1 MSDRELEALRER
13 LRSGTGGAVAR
24 PHAFLEIVYKG
35 DTSQEILWRLLH
47 LEWSGFADVPYSRFE
62 SILRFLRPHWRADY
76 MPAKDRAFFES
87 LPDKI
92 EVWRGQDDS
101 RPMRLAWTTNEETAR
116 AFARGRGLFVNSS
129 PVLYRGVVA
138 RRHVALAPQ
147 DRDEEA
153 IVIFAA
159 RHIRRLTKTKLLAA
173 RSGEE
178 RAPAELDQAEGRAP

>member
-13 LRSGTGGAVAR
+13 LRGGTGGAVAR
-24 PHAFLEIVYKG
+24 PYEFLEILYKNDG
-35 DTSQEILWRLLH
+35 KPELLWRLLH
-47 LEWSGFADVPYSRFE
+47 LEWSGFADIPYSRFQPV
-62 SILRFLRPHWRADY
+62 LRFLRPYWRADY
-76 MPAKDRAFFES
+76 MPAKDRAFFEA

-153 IVIFAA
+153 IVVFAA
-159 RHIRRLTKTKLLAA
+159 RHIRRPTKTKLFAA

-178 RAPAELDQAEGRAP
+178 RATAQLDQAEGRAP

>member
-24 PHAFLEIVYKG
+24 PHEFLNIVYKDEG
-35 DTSQEILWRLLH
+35 KPELLWRLLH
-47 LEWSGFADVPYSRFE
+47 LEWSGFADVPYSRFQPVF
-62 SILRFLRPHWRADY
+62 RFLRPHWRAGY
-76 MPAKDRAFFES
+76 MPARDRAFFEA
-87 LPDKI
+87 LPEKI

-101 RPMRLAWTTNEETAR
+101 RPMRLAWTTDQETAR

-147 DRDEEA
+147 DRDEDA
-153 IVIFAA
+153 VVVFAA
-159 RHIRRLTKTKLLAA
+159 RHIRRITKTKLFAA
-173 RSGEE
+173 RSGED
-178 RAPAELDQAEGRAP
+178 RSAAEPDQGEGRAP